1 MRRLALKS
9 SHAGMPHRP
18 QFPRFIVSES
28 GVAPGAASW
37 LTGGAG
43 KPENASGAAAE
54 SLKFDAY

>member
-1 MRRLALKS
+1 MLRRL
-9 SHAGMPHRP
+9 

-28 GVAPGAASW
+28 GVAPGAPSW

-43 KPENASGAAAE
+43 KPENASSAAAE